1 MKKCYMVRLT
11 EAERLQ
17 LQTLCTDRE
26 VRQTTRRR
34 AEILLQVDAGRSDHG
49 IAQTLGVDR
58 TTVERTRRRFAA
70 AGNLATYIEAGEL
83 PVAMSVSER
92 QAANTL
98 RRRREV
104 QALARRAKPLLEPG
118 TQERPGRGRKTPP
131 ARRSRAGDRRYFV
144 NRIAR
149 DRPDILER
157 MKRGEFV
164 SVRAAA
170 QAAGLVRISHTEG
183 PPTTPER

>member
-1 MKKCYMVRLT
+1 MKKCYLVTLT
-11 EAERLQ
+11 ETERAQ
-17 LQTLCTDRE
+17 LQSLCAERE

-34 AEILLQVDAGRSDHG
+34 AELLLRVDAGHSDRR

-58 TTVERTRRRFAA
+58 TTVERTRRRFYQAGSLAA
-70 AGNLATYIEAGEL
+70 YIAAGEL
-83 PVAMSVSER
+83 PVALTVSER
-92 QAANTL
+92 QAATTL

-104 QALARRAKPLLEPG
+104 QALARRAKPLMEPG
-118 TQERPGRGRKTPP
+118 TQVRPGRGHKTPA
-131 ARRSRAGDRRYFV
+131 ARRPGTSDRQYLV

-170 QAAGLVRISHTEG
+170 QAAGIVPTRTAECPPGAAEG
-183 PPTTPER
+183 

>member
-11 EAERLQ
+11 ESERLQ
-17 LQTLCTDRE
+17 LQRLCTDRK

-34 AEILLQVDAGRSDHG
+34 AEILLQVDAGRSDRG
-49 IAQTLGVDR
+49 IAQTLGVNR

-70 AGNLATYIEAGEL
+70 AGNLAAYIKAGEL
-83 PVAMSVSER
+83 PVAMTVSER

-104 QALARRAKPLLEPG
+104 QALARRAKPLIEPG
-118 TQERPGRGRKTPP
+118 TQERPGRGRKTLP
-131 ARRSRAGDRRYFV
+131 ARRSGAGDRRYFIS
-144 NRIAR
+144 RIAR

-157 MKRGEFV
+157 MKRGDFV

-170 QAAGLVRISHTEG
+170 QAAGLVRIPQPEC
-183 PPTTPER
+183 PPTTTER